1 MHASF
6 TPDPLKV
13 HLILTLSNALDF
25 LYVVIAID
33 NSPVRLA
40 CARANAEIYG
50 VEEYITF
57 IQADYLEW
65 AKAQASATGSEK
77 EDIDAIFMS
86 PPWGGISYQEDDAE
100 TQDPDQTISLP
111 STGINHS
118 TIANLEYAS
127 YPLSR
132 LLPKHGK
139 ELFDISR
146 KLTKNIAYFL
156 PRNLDIHEAAAL
168 VDPSEKVEVEEEWM
182 GSKLKALTLYYGDLA
197 KQA

>member
-1 MHASF
+1 M
-6 TPDPLKV
+6 P
-13 HLILTLSNALDF
+13 LILW
-25 LYVVIAID
+25 YIVIAID

-65 AKAQASATGSEK
+65 AQAQASATGSEK
-77 EDIDAIFMS
+77 EEIDAIFMS
-86 PPWGGISYQEDDAE
+86 PPWGGISYQADDAE
-100 TQDPDQTISLP
+100 NQDPDQTISLP

-118 TIANLEYAS
+118 STAKFEYAR

-139 ELFDISR
+139 DLFDISR

-168 VDPSEKVEVEEEWM
+168 VEPSERVEVEEEWM